1 MLLFNH
7 LTFNYSRKRDRTMF
21 NSLKYKK
28 KAPFIRHLSNKKIHL
43 FFILQES
50 FIYSRAYFKNL
61 KSITKNCTK

>member
-1 MLLFNH
+1 
-7 LTFNYSRKRDRTMF
+7 MF

-43 FFILQES
+43 FFTHQES
-50 FIYSRAYFKNL
+50 LIYSRAYFKNL